1 MDVCAVE
8 SGLRAL
14 PLTTRGAVMSCCLG
28 AKPAPPRQEG
38 RALGFVRVP
47 SFLVKCPRRRGQ
59 LRRPSEGTSSTPVAC
74 TEAPTLMMPPS
85 ASSCRAFFLV
95 IVLSSVNGVA
105 MLPPLRPVQRSIQI
119 NGVAAAP
126 VLRGGHGLYTHPTH
140 DLLKR
145 STKRWS
151 DLSPKTVTLAGGGT
165 NVLLAGLKA
174 SVGISARQPG
184 MHAHNFYSS
193 RPCLWAPLHIKR
205 SPFLFPFPFAVTGS
219 ASLIADA
226 GHSLSDL
233 ISDGL
238 ALAATAVPHWES
250 VCTQG
255 IAVLLC
261 LAGCSMI
268 AQGWG
273 AFVAMRGTI
282 AAGVASASP
291 VLDAV
296 ALSVALV
303 SIGAK
308 EALYRVT
315 HAVGLRCGSSTLVAN
330 AHHHRSDAMSSVAA
344 AVGLGASIAGLRV
357 MDPLA
362 ALVVGGMVLKLGI
375 STAVGEHD
383 H

>member
-1 MDVCAVE
+1 
-8 SGLRAL
+8 
-14 PLTTRGAVMSCCLG
+14 
-28 AKPAPPRQEG
+28 
-38 RALGFVRVP
+38 
-47 SFLVKCPRRRGQ
+47 
-59 LRRPSEGTSSTPVAC
+59 
-74 TEAPTLMMPPS
+74 
-85 ASSCRAFFLV
+85 
-95 IVLSSVNGVA
+95 
-105 MLPPLRPVQRSIQI
+105 
-119 NGVAAAP
+119 
-126 VLRGGHGLYTHPTH
+126 
-140 DLLKR
+140 
-145 STKRWS
+145 
-151 DLSPKTVTLAGGGT
+151 
-165 NVLLAGLKA
+165 
-174 SVGISARQPG
+174 

-238 ALAATAVPHWES
+238 ALAATAPRLET

-357 MDPLA
+357 WTRSPRWSSA
-362 ALVVGGMVLKLGI
+362 AWCWSSASRRPSASMTTDLHVGAFVHRSLLHLLPGMCA
-375 STAVGEHD
+375 AVASQH
-383 H
+383 HFFLCR